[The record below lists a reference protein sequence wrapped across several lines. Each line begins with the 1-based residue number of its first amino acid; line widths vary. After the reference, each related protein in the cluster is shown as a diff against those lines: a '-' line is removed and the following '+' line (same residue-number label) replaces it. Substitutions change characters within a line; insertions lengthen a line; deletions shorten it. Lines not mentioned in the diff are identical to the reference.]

1 MSGHHTQNEQAHTL
15 GDALHFMT
23 RFFTKPGSVGS
34 LWPSS
39 RSLGRAMVAEL
50 SLKPGDVVVEYGPG
64 TGPFTS
70 VLREWMPR
78 GTEYL
83 GIEFDP
89 ALHRT
94 LVRRFP
100 GMRFHHGSAE
110 ETPAILAQYGLG
122 RARLIVSGLPFANMP
137 SGLQQRILEATSEAL
152 HEEGTFRTF
161 SYLFSF
167 LSPRSNHFRA
177 MLNHHFREHHTA
189 KRVMKN
195 FPPAKVLSFS
205 GPVKAR

>member
-1 MSGHHTQNEQAHTL
+1 MSGHHPQNEQAHTL

-39 RSLGRAMVAEL
+39 RDLGLAMVAEL
-50 SLKPGDVVVEYGPG
+50 KLEPGDVVVEYGPG

-70 VLREWMPR
+70 VLKEWMPPE
-78 GTEYL
+78 TEYL

-89 ALHRT
+89 ELHRT

-100 GMRFHHGSAE
+100 GMRFHLGSAE
-110 ETPAILAQYGLG
+110 ETPAILAQHGLG

-137 SGLQQRILEATSEAL
+137 PGLQRRILEATSEAL

-167 LSPRSNHFRA
+167 LSPRSNHFRT
-177 MLNHHFREHHTA
+177 MLYRHFREHHTA

-205 GPVKAR
+205 GPVKRS